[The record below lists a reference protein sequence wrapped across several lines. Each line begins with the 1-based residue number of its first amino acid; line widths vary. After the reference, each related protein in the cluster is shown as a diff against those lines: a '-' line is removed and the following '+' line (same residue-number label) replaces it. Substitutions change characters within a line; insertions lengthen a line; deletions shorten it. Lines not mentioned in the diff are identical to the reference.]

1 MTRDRGWGLHSR
13 TTMWNARPQEAILD
27 EAGLAYTR
35 KGQTLRISTDKT
47 AITSKA
53 PALSKIADLVKKSW
67 EE

>member
-1 MTRDRGWGLHSR
+1 
-13 TTMWNARPQEAILD
+13 MWNARPQEAILD

-53 PALSKIADLVKKSW
+53 PALAKIADLVKKSW